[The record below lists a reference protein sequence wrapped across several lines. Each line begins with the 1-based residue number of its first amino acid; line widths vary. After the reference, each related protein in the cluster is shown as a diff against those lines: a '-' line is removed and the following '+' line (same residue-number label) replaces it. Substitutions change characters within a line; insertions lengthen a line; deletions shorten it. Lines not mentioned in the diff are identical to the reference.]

1 MIDFKKKT
9 ILITGGAG
17 QIGSSLAKY
26 FYDNEANLILVDNNK
41 VKLNLLKKLSKLTL
55 INLFQLEAF

>member
-26 FYDNEANLILVDNNK
+26 FHNNEANLILVDNNK
-41 VKLNLLKKLSKLTL
+41 KK
-55 INLFQLEAF
+55 